1 MHSRVGQFHLG
12 LDPCD
17 PGNLEVRSLPGA
29 MVQERRLTNSRFTQ
43 HDKSRAFAGTDLIQ
57 QPPQLVLL

>member
-1 MHSRVGQFHLG
+1 
-12 LDPCD
+12 
-17 PGNLEVRSLPGA
+17 